1 MKIELKHLAP
11 YLPYELQLYG
21 ASDIWVMH
29 SLGVEEICIAN
40 GLHTQTLSFDD
51 CLTDYSPMLRPMSS
65 LTKELYYELSG
76 KSESDSFGFWYG
88 KHNGDNDKREY
99 IYYSGYTS
107 RQYFLC
113 DGYGQFSYKM
123 MDFFFKNHFDVFGLV
138 PAGLAMEL
146 S

>member
-29 SLGVEEICIAN
+29 SLGIEEICIVN

-51 CLTDYSPMLRPMSS
+51 CLTDYSPLLKPLSEFEYDHIVHI
-65 LTKELYYELSG
+65 KEYLG
-76 KSESDSFGFWYG
+76 IGQWCD
-88 KHNGDNDKREY
+88 
-99 IYYSGYTS
+99 
-107 RQYFLC
+107 QY
-113 DGYGQFSYKM
+113 D
-123 MDFFFKNHFDVFGLV
+123 DFFDVWFDDAESVQKLVLQAPYEIMQFFLECHFDVFGLI
-138 PAGLAMEL
+138 PAGLATEL

>member
-11 YLPYELQLYG
+11 YLPYELQLHG

-88 KHNGDNDKREY
+88 KHNGIMIKENIY
-99 IYYSGYTS
+99 IIQVT
-107 RQYFLC
+107 QTVNT
-113 DGYGQFSYKM
+113 
-123 MDFFFKNHFDVFGLV
+123 FFVMATVSSVTK
-138 PAGLAMEL
+138 
-146 S
+146 

>member
-21 ASDIWVMH
+21 ASDIWVMR

-65 LTKELYYELSG
+65 LTKEVEVNG
-76 KSESDSFGFWYG
+76 KKFIPIEEIKESQHHLFF
-88 KHNGDNDKREY
+88 RED
-99 IYYSGYTS
+99 IENPLEGV
-107 RQYFLC
+107 QYLEIQKLFEW
-113 DGYGQFSYKM
+113 
-123 MDFFFKNHFDVFGLV
+123 HFDVFGLIEV
-138 PAGLAMEL
+138 GLAIDINTL
-146 S
+146 SQ